1 MLYLAAPSIL
11 FLPLNNHIHYFFLCL
26 RLLDTPGPLR

>member
-26 RLLDTPGPLR
+26 PLLGTPGPLR